1 MGYAQTLRQRRRHF
15 FNFAATIAA
24 IVLVASACSAQAK
37 QEGQAPEAPWT
48 QALNNSGLLA
58 EFGRLAERLQ
68 NELQFPKA
76 RGDSRLLLLLP
87 EATMSYSAFPNYGDV
102 AHQALKIFQQE
113 LQESSVLRDWWQ
125 HGELATAGPK
135 VEDSLEKFYQLSQ
148 YLGGEIVVSG
158 AMQGREPSLLIVAE
172 IRKPDLKNFLQQM
185 LNELAG
191 KSKPGV
197 RVLDLKELATAKD
210 KGPEQELVV
219 LVRPD
224 FVVGALDLA
233 TLRSFNARLDRGSR
247 EFVSTPFGQRVV
259 QEYQGGVTVFA
270 AADLHKILSQVPP
283 GTNQNQL
290 TFQRTG
296 FADMKYV
303 VWGHKSVGGQ
313 AISQAE
319 LSFSAPRH
327 GAASWLAKPAPLGSL
342 DFASPKAMLVGSVL
356 LKDPAQIFEDVK
368 ELASASNSHPFA
380 TLAQFEQALKLSLKD
395 DLLSLLRGELTVEL
409 DNVTPPQP
417 EWKAILGVK
426 DPNRLQQTLSTLLA
440 ATHLESEQ
448 YVVNGGVAYH
458 TVRIPS
464 AKTAMEI
471 GYAFVDGYLVIGSS
485 RDVVAEAVRL
495 HRSGESLAKS
505 KKLLASL
512 PPGHSPGASALLY
525 QDSIAMTALR
535 LRQVAPGMAESL
547 AQLAPEGT
555 PGAMWVYGEETAIR
569 EASTSS
575 AMDVGGV
582 LIVAAIAIPNLL
594 RSRIAANEASA
605 VGSVRTVN
613 TAQVTYAAT
622 YPQRSY
628 APDLTTL
635 GPDPRGPNVYT
646 PAHAGLLD
654 ETLANT
660 SCTAGAW
667 CTKSGYRF
675 RVTSVCKQH
684 QCGEYVVIATP
695 VDSNTGTRSFCST
708 SDGVI
713 RFKVGPPLIS
723 PVTVSECKAWSL
735 LQ

>member
-1 MGYAQTLRQRRRHF
+1 
-15 FNFAATIAA
+15 
-24 IVLVASACSAQAK
+24 
-37 QEGQAPEAPWT
+37 
-48 QALNNSGLLA
+48 
-58 EFGRLAERLQ
+58 
-68 NELQFPKA
+68 
-76 RGDSRLLLLLP
+76 
-87 EATMSYSAFPNYGDV
+87 
-102 AHQALKIFQQE
+102 
-113 LQESSVLRDWWQ
+113 
-125 HGELATAGPK
+125 
-135 VEDSLEKFYQLSQ
+135 
-148 YLGGEIVVSG
+148 VS
-158 AMQGREPSLLIVAE
+158 
-172 IRKPDLKNFLQQM
+172 
-185 LNELAG
+185 
-191 KSKPGV
+191 
-197 RVLDLKELATAKD
+197 
-210 KGPEQELVV
+210 
-219 LVRPD
+219 
-224 FVVGALDLA
+224 
-233 TLRSFNARLDRGSR
+233 
-247 EFVSTPFGQRVV
+247 
-259 QEYQGGVTVFA
+259 
-270 AADLHKILSQVPP
+270 
-283 GTNQNQL
+283 
-290 TFQRTG
+290 
-296 FADMKYV
+296 
-303 VWGHKSVGGQ
+303 GQ

-319 LSFSAPRH
+319 LSFVAPRH

-368 ELASASNSHPFA
+368 ELASGSNSNPFA
-380 TLAQFEQALKLSLKD
+380 ALPQFEQALKLSLKD
-395 DLLSLLRGELTVEL
+395 DLLSHLGGEITLEL

-417 EWKAILGVK
+417 VWKAMFGVK
-426 DPNRLQQTLSTLLA
+426 DANRLQQTLNTLLA
-440 ATHLESEQ
+440 AANFPAEQ
-448 YVVNGGVAYH
+448 SNDGEIAYH

-464 AKTAMEI
+464 GKTAMEI
-471 GYAFVDGYLVIGSS
+471 GYAFVDRYLVIGSS

-495 HRSGESLAKS
+495 HKTGESLAKS
-505 KKLLASL
+505 KKFLASV

-525 QDSIAMTALR
+525 QDPIAMTALR

-555 PGAMWVYGEETAIR
+555 PGAMWIYGEETAIR

-660 SCTAGAW
+660 SCTADAW

-675 RVTSVCKQH
+675 RVTTVCKQH
-684 QCGEYVVIATP
+684 KCGEYVVIATP
-695 VDSNTGTRSFCST
+695 LDSNTGTRSFCST

-723 PVTVSECKAWSL
+723 PVTVSECKAWSP

>member
-1 MGYAQTLRQRRRHF
+1 MRYAQIRQQGRSYF
-15 FNFAATIAA
+15 IKCAAA
-24 IVLVASACSAQAK
+24 IAVIFVVASACGAQAK
-37 QEGQAPEAPWT
+37 PEGQAPEALWT
-48 QALNNSGLLA
+48 QELNKYPGLLA

-68 NELQFPKA
+68 NDLKFPEA
-76 RGDSRLLLLLP
+76 RGDSRLLPLMP
-87 EATMSYSAFPNYGDV
+87 ESTMSYAAFPNYGDA
-102 AHQALKIFQQE
+102 AHQVLKVFRQE

-125 HGELATAGPK
+125 HGEPATAGPK
-135 VEDSLEKFYQLSQ
+135 VEDSLEKFYQVSQ

-158 AMQGREPSLLIVAE
+158 AMEGREPRLLMVAE
-172 IRKPDLKNFLQQM
+172 VRKPGLKKFLQQM
-185 LNELAG
+185 VSELAG

-197 RVLDLKELATAKD
+197 RVLDPQELATTKD
-210 KGPEQELVV
+210 KGQEQELVV

-233 TLRSFNARLDRGSR
+233 TLRSFNARLSRSSR

-259 QEYQGGVTVFA
+259 QEYQGGVTVLA

-290 TFQRTG
+290 AFQHSR
-296 FADMKYV
+296 FADLKYL
-303 VWGHKSVGGQ
+303 VWGHKSVAGQ
-313 AISQAE
+313 AISQVE

-327 GAASWLAKPAPLGSL
+327 GAASWLAKPALLSSL
-342 DFASPKAMLVGSVL
+342 DFASPKAMLAGTVL

-368 ELASASNSHPFA
+368 ELTSASNSSAFA
-380 TLAQFEQALKLSLKD
+380 ALAQFEQALKLSLKD
-395 DLLSLLRGELTVEL
+395 DLLSQLGGEITLEL

-417 EWKAILGVK
+417 EWKAIFGVK
-426 DPNRLQQTLSTLLA
+426 DVNRLQQTLSMLLA
-440 ATHLESEQ
+440 AAHFDAEH
-448 YVVNGGVAYH
+448 VDDGGVTYY
-458 TVRIPS
+458 TVRIPN
-464 AKTAMEI
+464 AKAASEI

-495 HRSGESLAKS
+495 HRTGESLAKS
-505 KKLLASL
+505 EKLLASL
-512 PPGHSPGASALLY
+512 PPGHSLSASALLY
-525 QDSIAMTALR
+525 QDPLAMTALR

-547 AQLAPEGT
+547 AQLATEST
-555 PGAMWVYGEETAIR
+555 PGAIWVYGEETAIR

-605 VGSVRTVN
+605 VGSVRTVS
-613 TAQVTYAAT
+613 TAQVVYSTT
-622 YPQRSY
+622 YPKRGY
-628 APDLTTL
+628 APDLATL

-646 PAHAGLLD
+646 ADHAGLLD
-654 ETLANT
+654 ETLANK
-660 SCTAGAW
+660 SCTADAW

-675 RVTSVCKQH
+675 RVTADCKQH
-684 QCGEYVVIATP
+684 QCEEYVVVATP
-695 VDSNTGTRSFCST
+695 VDSNTRTRSFCST

-713 RFKVGPPLIS
+713 RSKMDSPLTS
-723 PVTVSECKAWSL
+723 PVTASECKAWPP